1 MPHDVH
7 QENCKRIVMAAKKRK
22 KQRKPRV
29 VKSQSSVARKRPAS
43 GNLGY
48 SEYEITDEPL
58 ENRNLNHLP
67 AEVRN
72 TIDDLY
78 AQVYLAPKDAI
89 PELERR
95 VATYPE
101 APLFANHLT
110 IAYGRAGESEKAEA
124 LLVETYQR
132 HPQYLFAK
140 VNYAQLCLSKGEVSK
155 VPGIFNHK
163 FDLKA
168 LYPRR
173 KRFHIDEFVG
183 FAGVMCN
190 YHCAIG
196 QTNTALLY
204 YQMLKQVAPSHPL
217 TKQAKRSLY
226 PPFWLRWLLKLAGKK
241 RPQSAGRTP
250 WRNFT

>member
-1 MPHDVH
+1 
-7 QENCKRIVMAAKKRK
+7 MAAKKRK

-29 VKSQSSVARKRPAS
+29 KSQSSVAPKRPAS
-43 GNLGY
+43 DKLGY

-58 ENRNLNHLP
+58 ENRNLKHLP
-67 AEVRN
+67 AEVRD

-78 AQVYLAPKDAI
+78 EQVYHAPKDAI

-101 APLFANHLT
+101 VPLFANHLT
-110 IAYGRAGESEKAEA
+110 LASGRAGEKEKAEA

-140 VNYAQLCLSKGEVSK
+140 VNYAQFCLSKGEISK
-155 VPGIFNHK
+155 VPGIFNNQ
-163 FDLKA
+163 FDIKA

-173 KRFHIDEFVG
+173 KRFHVDEFVG

-190 YHCAIG
+190 SHCAIG
-196 QTNTALLY
+196 QTHTALQY
-204 YQMLKQVAPSHPL
+204 YHMLQQVAPSHPL
-217 TKQAKRSLY
+217 TRQAKRNLY
-226 PPFWLRWLLKLAGKK
+226 PPFWLRWLHRLAGK
-241 RPQSAGRTP
+241 RLPHRADRTER
-250 WRNFT
+250 RNLT

>member
-1 MPHDVH
+1 
-7 QENCKRIVMAAKKRK
+7 MATKKRK

-29 VKSQSSVARKRPAS
+29 KSLSSAARTRPDS
-43 GNLGY
+43 TNLTY
-48 SEYEITDEPL
+48 SEYEITDEPM
-58 ENRNLNHLP
+58 ENWNLKRLP
-67 AEVRN
+67 AEVRD

-78 AQVYLAPKDAI
+78 EQVYQSPKDVL
-89 PELERR
+89 PELECR
-95 VATYPE
+95 VVTYPE
-101 APLFANHLT
+101 VPLFANHLT
-110 IAYGRAGESEKAEA
+110 IAYGRAGKTEKAEA
-124 LLVETYQR
+124 LVVETYQR

-140 VNYAQLCLSKGEVSK
+140 VNYAQICLSKGEVSK

-163 FDLKA
+163 FDIKA

-183 FAGVMCN
+183 FTGVMFN
-190 YHCAIG
+190 YHFAIG
-196 QTNTALLY
+196 QTNTALHY
-204 YQMLKQVAPSHPL
+204 YHMLRQVAPSHPL

-241 RPQSAGRTP
+241 RLQSIGRTE

>member
-1 MPHDVH
+1 
-7 QENCKRIVMAAKKRK
+7 MAAKKRK
-22 KQRKPRV
+22 KQPKPR

-43 GNLGY
+43 DHLGY

-58 ENRNLNHLP
+58 ENRHLKHLP
-67 AEVRN
+67 AEVRE

-78 AQVYLAPKDAI
+78 EQVYHAPKDAI

-101 APLFANHLT
+101 VPLFANHLT
-110 IAYGRAGESEKAEA
+110 IAYGRAGENEKAEA
-124 LLVETYQR
+124 LVVETYRR

-140 VNYAQLCLSKGEVSK
+140 VTYSQICLSKGEVSK
-155 VPGIFNHK
+155 VPGIFNHR
-163 FDLKA
+163 FDIKA

-183 FAGVMCN
+183 FTGVMCN

-196 QTNTALLY
+196 QKDTALLY
-204 YQMLKQVAPSHPL
+204 YQRLQEVAPSHPL
-217 TKQAKRSLY
+217 TKQAKRNLY
-226 PPFWLRWLLKLAGKK
+226 PSWWIRWLHRLADK
-241 RPQSAGRTP
+241 RLPHSADRTER
-250 WRNFT
+250 RNLT